1 MRGQFVAVL
10 AVVVLAGCSSMGSVD
25 AGLVDGKLRLCPD
38 APHCVSSDA
47 TDSGHQIA
55 ALAINGDASVAWSAL
70 KAHLTKAPHVV
81 IVEEKDGYLH
91 ATATSAMMG
100 FVDDFEF
107 VLRADKNEM
116 GMRSSS
122 RIGYYDF
129 NVNRTRLEGVRSAL
143 QAKGVLK

>member
-1 MRGQFVAVL
+1 M
-10 AVVVLAGCSSMGSVD
+10 
-25 AGLVDGKLRLCPD
+25 
-38 APHCVSSDA
+38 
-47 TDSGHQIA
+47 
-55 ALAINGDASVAWSAL
+55 
-70 KAHLTKAPHVV
+70 